1 MDWSQ
6 RVILGAMLLF
16 VCLVGMI
23 ALADVLKAQEAR
35 QEKREFFELACEDRY
50 PGKPRTQKFCVNKA
64 MAKWISEG
72 EK

>member
-1 MDWSQ
+1 MDWRQ
-6 RVILGAMLLF
+6 RVILGAMLFF
-16 VCLVGMI
+16 VGLAAMI
-23 ALADVLKAQEAR
+23 ALADIMKAQEAR
-35 QEKREFFELACEDRY
+35 QEKREFYERACEDRY